1 MPDHYMDDI
10 YSDINRKKQLEDAQE
25 NKEFDRK
32 MDAYRRGKKN
42 LTDEEKVDRL
52 KDAARKKRLY
62 NDISGSING
71 FEEAKKD
78 PKLVKELQGIGFET
92 AVNVATD
99 SLTTALGWAPPLYAV
114 VNFLSA
120 GGANL
125 VAQKMIRGEEN
136 ISWGE
141 AFGSG
146 VTGTIPFMNPAAG
159 KLTKVVGK
167 PQTIKR
173 AVVGGGLTGV
183 GYQQIEK
190 GINER
195 RVISPTEAVSSFAT
209 GGVVSGTFKGT
220 TDLGKRIV
228 DQIKGIAPMG
238 DLAYGL
244 GGTGGARATSG
255 GSIGPFRASYVEPE
269 FEHTAKILQ
278 RLFNNNLTI
287 GGRERRFNFIKLQ
300 NDRSSQEAINSNFR
314 RQLGVDISTTEY
326 YKIGQSF
333 QNQRRDEM
341 GIFTALYGDAMRD
354 NKIRQINPTTGK
366 PELVSSPIDP
376 SQIEL
381 DHRVTLM
388 QSLGMYH
395 NTAYGSDLWND
406 IQRTALNRMD
416 PRTGRGY
423 KPGDTVD
430 NLGLVDPESHRV
442 KTKFFNDL
450 HGKSSG
456 GMKYWRGKHRD
467 TGMSR
472 LDIMSNSHTD
482 KTLNGKSYR
491 DMHLEIVGD
500 YFDHIDKGSKILDD
514 ALATW
519 DVEMKDELFPDH
531 IAERLGKVALD
542 AETYDYTPTK
552 LKEII
557 TDIILDAGPRRSKE
571 DWALAFGDV
580 AQNKLKVIEDFSK
593 KDRAFEMILDRA
605 GIYADKNG
613 NTVLGRK
620 YTDAQI
626 KQKYFPTVPKE
637 ESDIT
642 MKQLSL
648 VIEEVQA
655 NPKIKE
661 NLIELMKARRGTTPG
676 NIGKPTYEDP
686 SDKGLE

>member
-1 MPDHYMDDI
+1 MEEEQDI
-10 YSDINRKKQLEDAQE
+10 QSDIVKQKQLRDAQE
-25 NKEFDRK
+25 NQEFDRD
-32 MDAYRRGKKN
+32 MDAYRRGKN
-42 LTDEEKVDRL
+42 LTDEQRKQVLQDN
-52 KDAARKKRLY
+52 AKKRQTGL
-62 NDISGSING
+62 DLKAEIAG
-71 FEEAKKD
+71 
-78 PKLVKELQGIGFET
+78 VGFET
-92 AVNVATD
+92 SVNVATD
-99 SLTTALGWAPPLYAV
+99 ALTTALGWAPPLYAV

-125 VAQKMIRGEEN
+125 VAQKMIRGKEDIN
-136 ISWGE
+136 WGE
-141 AFGSG
+141 AWASAGM
-146 VTGTIPFMNPAAG
+146 GTIPFMSPAAG
-159 KLTKVVGK
+159 RLTKVVGN
-167 PQTIKR
+167 PNSIKR

-183 GYQQIEK
+183 GYQQIEA

-195 RVISPTEAVSSFAT
+195 RVISPTEAALGFAT
-209 GGVVSGTFKGT
+209 GGAVSGGITGAVKGS
-220 TDLGKRIV
+220 
-228 DQIKGIAPMG
+228 QE
-238 DLAYGL
+238 LAKNL
-244 GGTGGARATSG
+244 LRNINARHVYAMSETP
-255 GSIGPFRASYVEPE
+255 IGPFRASYVEPE
-269 FEHTAKILQ
+269 FEHTAKVLQ

-314 RQLGVDISTTEY
+314 RQLGVDVSTTQF

-341 GIFTALYGDAMRD
+341 GIFRALYGDAMQN
-354 NKIRQINPTTGK
+354 NKVRQINPTTGK
-366 PELVSSPIDP
+366 PELVSSPIEP

-406 IQRTALNRMD
+406 IQRIALNRMD

-430 NLGLVDPESHRV
+430 NLGLADPESHRV
-442 KTKFFNDL
+442 KSKFFNDL
-450 HGKSSG
+450 HGRSSG

-491 DMHLEIVGD
+491 DMHLEIVED

-514 ALATW
+514 ALAMW
-519 DVEMKDELFPDH
+519 DAEKRGDLVPDH
-531 IAERLGKVALD
+531 IAETLGNVALN

-552 LKEII
+552 LKEIV
-557 TDIILDAGPRRSKE
+557 TDIILDTGPRRSKE
-571 DWALAFGDV
+571 NWSLAFGDV

-605 GIYADKNG
+605 GIFADENG

-620 YTDAQI
+620 YTVAQI

-637 ESDIT
+637 EADIT

-648 VIEEVQA
+648 VIKEVQA

-661 NLIELMKARRGTTPG
+661 NLIELMKVRRGTTPG

>member
-1 MPDHYMDDI
+1 MPDPYMDDI
-10 YSDINRKKQLEDAQE
+10 YSDINRKKQLEDAQK
-25 NKEFDRK
+25 NKEFDTD
-32 MDAYRRGKKN
+32 MDAYRRGKN

-78 PKLVKELQGIGFET
+78 PNLVKELQGITFET
-92 AVNVATD
+92 AINVATD
-99 SLTTALGWAPPLYAV
+99 SLTTWLGWAPPAYAV

-125 VAQKMIRGEEN
+125 VAQKKIRGEEN
-136 ISWGE
+136 INWGE
-141 AFGSG
+141 VWASAGL
-146 VTGTIPFMNPAAG
+146 GTIPFMNPAAG

-167 PQTIKR
+167 PQTIQR
-173 AVVGGGLTGV
+173 AAVGGGLTGLS
-183 GYQQIEK
+183 YQQIET
-190 GINER
+190 GFNER
-195 RVISPTEAVSSFAT
+195 RFISPTEAVVGAV
-209 GGVVSGTFKGT
+209 GGAGGSVAVKGSV
-220 TDLGKRIV
+220 DLGSALIR
-228 DQIKGIAPMG
+228 QIRSLG
-238 DLAYGL
+238 DLAYGI

-255 GSIGPFRASYVEPE
+255 GSVGPFRASYVEPE
-269 FEHTAKILQ
+269 FEHTAKVLQ
-278 RLFNNNLTI
+278 RLFNNNLTV

-314 RQLGVDISTTEY
+314 RQLGVDVSTTQF

-341 GIFTALYGDAMRD
+341 GVFTALYGDAMRN
-354 NKIRQINPTTGK
+354 NKVRQINPTTGK

-376 SQIEL
+376 RQIDL
-381 DHRVTLM
+381 DHKVTLM

-395 NTAYGSDLWND
+395 NTAPGSDLWND
-406 IQRTALNRMD
+406 IQRTALNRID
-416 PRTGRGY
+416 PTTGRGY

-491 DMHLEIVGD
+491 DMHLEIVED

-552 LKEII
+552 LKEIV
-557 TDIILDAGPRRSKE
+557 TDIILDAGPKRSKE
-571 DWALAFGDV
+571 NWAMAFQDYPDPNAIDKIIWMNERSEAGMEAVLDV
-580 AQNKLKVIEDFSK
+580 LFKGSTPEKALKKWKSLDQQIELP
-593 KDRAFEMILDRA
+593 ILKEA
-605 GIYADKNG
+605 
-613 NTVLGRK
+613 V
-620 YTDAQI
+620 
-626 KQKYFPTVPKE
+626 KQAK
-637 ESDIT
+637 
-642 MKQLSL
+642 
-648 VIEEVQA
+648 A
-655 NPKIKE
+655 NPEI
-661 NLIELMKARRGTTPG
+661 LELMKVRRGTTPG